1 MPANPASRLKRLRHE
16 LDAVGATVLLET
28 HLPNIYYL
36 SGFSGDSGALLVDA
50 ASATLFTD
58 GRFTIQAKEETR
70 GLRIHI
76 HKGPLLEAV
85 GEHVRSRKR
94 HSHKIAVSPAHLT
107 LAGWK
112 TLRKAAGGHAK
123 WVAVDGLV
131 ERLRAVKDA
140 SEIDRI
146 RDAARVGSQVM
157 EEAIRL
163 VRPGVTELEIA
174 AEIGYRMRRKGA
186 SGESFE
192 AIVAAGPRSALPHA
206 RPTERRIG
214 KNELVV
220 LDLGAI
226 LRRYCSDLTRT
237 VYVGKA
243 PVRIRQWYHAVLD
256 AQAAAKDALRSGVTC
271 GVIDSA
277 ARNLLQHKGLGRYFV
292 HSTGHG
298 IGLEIHEDPRI
309 ARDQK
314 QLLETGNVVTLE
326 PGVYVEGVGGIRIE
340 DDALVTPRGA
350 EILTTASREFL
361 EL

>member
-1 MPANPASRLKRLRHE
+1 MPTSPNSRLKRLRE
-16 LDAVGATVLLET
+16 SLDAAGASSLLET

-36 SGFSGDSGALLVDA
+36 CGFSGDSGALFVDSS
-50 ASATLFTD
+50 SATLFTD

-70 GLRIHI
+70 GIRVHI
-76 HKGPLLEAV
+76 HTGPLLEAV
-85 GEHVRSRKR
+85 GKHLRARKR
-94 HSHKIAVSPAHLT
+94 QRIAVSPSRIT
-107 LAGWK
+107 LAAWK
-112 TLRKAAGGHAK
+112 TLRKAAGAHSK
-123 WVAVDGLV
+123 WLAVDGLV
-131 ERLRAVKDA
+131 ESLRAVKDA
-140 SEIDRI
+140 GEIERI
-146 RDAARVGSQVM
+146 REAARLGSEVM
-157 EEAIRL
+157 EEAMALI
-163 VRPGVTELEIA
+163 RPGVTELEVA

-186 SGESFE
+186 SGESFD

-243 PVRIRQWYHAVLD
+243 PAKVRQWYQAVLE
-256 AQAAAKDALRSGVTC
+256 AQAAAGAALKAGTTC
-271 GVIDSA
+271 GAIDLA
-277 ARNLLQHKGLGRYFV
+277 ARSVLKNKGLDRYFV

-314 QLLETGNVVTLE
+314 RRLETGNVVTVE

-340 DDALVTPRGA
+340 DDALVTARGA
-350 EILTTASREFL
+350 EILTTAHRELL
-361 EL
+361 EV

>member
-1 MPANPASRLKRLRHE
+1 MPTNATSRLKRLRQL
-16 LDAVGATVLLET
+16 LDTAGAGALLET

-36 SGFSGDSGALLVDA
+36 CGFSGDSGALLIDPTSV
-50 ASATLFTD
+50 TLFTD

-70 GLRIHI
+70 GIRVHI
-76 HKGPLLEAV
+76 HQGSLLEAV
-85 GEHVRSRKR
+85 GEHLRARKR
-94 HSHKIAVSPAHLT
+94 QRIAVSPSRLT
-107 LAGWK
+107 LEGWK
-112 TLRKAAGGHAK
+112 TLRKAAGGHLK
-123 WVAVDGLV
+123 WLAIDGLV
-131 ERLRAVKDA
+131 ENLRAVKDA
-140 SEIDRI
+140 GEIDRI
-146 RDAARVGSQVM
+146 RDAARLGSQVM

-163 VRPGVTELEIA
+163 IRPGVTELDIA
-174 AEIGYRMRRKGA
+174 AEIGYRMRLKGA

-192 AIVAAGPRSALPHA
+192 AIVASGPRSALPHA
-206 RPTERRIG
+206 RPTARRIG

-237 VYVGKA
+237 VHVGKA
-243 PVRIRQWYHAVLD
+243 SARVRQWYQAVLE
-256 AQAAAKDALRSGVTC
+256 AQAAARDALKSGVTC
-271 GVIDSA
+271 GAIDAA
-277 ARNLLQHKGLGRYFV
+277 ARNVLQRKGLGRYFV

-314 QLLETGNVVTLE
+314 KLLETGNVVTLE

-340 DDALVTPRGA
+340 DDALVTPHGA
-350 EILTTASREFL
+350 EILTTAPREFL